1 MFILDEN
8 LNIRLAVNI
17 SYVLLELK
25 YKHVIAALDKNCS
38 PQHLIQQQQQQFYKF
53 HVFLY
58 LATQMT
64 YVHCLLFLIT

>member
-1 MFILDEN
+1 MMIVSVSMIV
-8 LNIRLAVNI
+8 LNYQPIVPN
-17 SYVLLELK
+17 
-25 YKHVIAALDKNCS
+25 VIAALDKNCS

>member
-1 MFILDEN
+1 MK
-8 LNIRLAVNI
+8 
-17 SYVLLELK
+17 YVA
-25 YKHVIAALDKNCS
+25 VIAALDKNCS

-53 HVFLY
+53 LVFLY